1 VLRDPSGFVIK
12 GRTVLGK
19 RPAPVMA
26 AFSSQGPN
34 AVNPEILKV
43 TISIPQLSSMLLI
56 IWIDVFCSDMASPPF

>member
-43 TISIPQLSSMLLI
+43 TISIPEVVVVNVAYYL
-56 IWIDVFCSDMASPPF
+56 D

>member
-1 VLRDPSGFVIK
+1 MGVVIAFAELACSLCDPSGFVIK
-12 GRTVLGK
+12 GTTILGK

-43 TISIPQLSSMLLI
+43 TARVS
-56 IWIDVFCSDMASPPF
+56 VT